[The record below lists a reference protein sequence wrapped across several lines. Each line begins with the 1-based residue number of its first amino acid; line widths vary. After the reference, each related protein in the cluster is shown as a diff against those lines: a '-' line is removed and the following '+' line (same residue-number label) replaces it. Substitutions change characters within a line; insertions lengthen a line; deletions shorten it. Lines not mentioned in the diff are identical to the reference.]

1 MGQFKHLTLEERE
14 EIMLMRRDGKS
25 LGEIALRT
33 GRDKSTISREL
44 DRNSF
49 NRGSGRLYRASTAQ
63 RRYEERRRA
72 CVRGRLLDDPERAA
86 LVARM
91 IAEKRWSPEQVSG
104 RLALERPGL
113 SVSASTIY
121 RAINDH
127 KLDPPELRGTARG
140 IKARLRHKG
149 KRRHR
154 AGGPEER
161 RGKIPGTRSIED
173 RPAEAGARERLG
185 DWEGDTVVG
194 KGGGACLVTLVDR
207 TSRLLEGGR
216 SEAHTKD
223 EVGKTEVAALAGH
236 PETETITLDR
246 GKEFAGFAEVERAVG
261 AVTYFALPHHPW
273 QRGTNENTN
282 GLLREYFP
290 KGTDFAEVTD
300 EEVRSVYDEINKRP
314 RKCLG
319 YLTPYEVHYSETLQL
334 L

>member
-1 MGQFKHLTLEERE
+1 MPTFQSSPLNPAISWLFLGYFLVLFAERVQ
-14 EIMLMRRDGKS
+14 S
-25 LGEIALRT
+25 LARICRTSFAALYRT
-33 GRDKSTISREL
+33 GFDGFVVT
-44 DRNSF
+44 
-49 NRGSGRLYRASTAQ
+49 
-63 RRYEERRRA
+63 
-72 CVRGRLLDDPERAA
+72 
-86 LVARM
+86 
-91 IAEKRWSPEQVSG
+91 
-104 RLALERPGL
+104 
-113 SVSASTIY
+113 
-121 RAINDH
+121 
-127 KLDPPELRGTARG
+127 
-140 IKARLRHKG
+140 
-149 KRRHR
+149 
-154 AGGPEER
+154 
-161 RGKIPGTRSIED
+161 
-173 RPAEAGARERLG
+173 